1 MLESLLGK
9 RRQVNGSR
17 LAHLNWTCK
26 TIEKMNRVEALNDCF
41 HIWHSCSCATINGFR
56 LGRVAA
62 GQVPGGLDNELDFVM
77 QVSWHEINAAL
88 GEIVLL
94 LQSINFANTSIGLTP
109 RGNYSKISKG
119 IGQIL
124 FLGLRVAYADGDPQI
139 QYHLYTDDSF
149 SLLPKRNFNLAMLS
163 LVRYTQE
170 LGLSIHRTD
179 PALQFPYKIQDHTI
193 NSTVVLYASNDA
205 MWTRAMKFLLTD
217 LKWVIA
223 WVVKYGVQH
232 TGTPRTTSWAHPT

>member
-1 MLESLLGK
+1 
-9 RRQVNGSR
+9 
-17 LAHLNWTCK
+17 
-26 TIEKMNRVEALNDCF
+26 
-41 HIWHSCSCATINGFR
+41 
-56 LGRVAA
+56 
-62 GQVPGGLDNELDFVM
+62 
-77 QVSWHEINAAL
+77 
-88 GEIVLL
+88 
-94 LQSINFANTSIGLTP
+94 
-109 RGNYSKISKG
+109 
-119 IGQIL
+119 
-124 FLGLRVAYADGDPQI
+124 
-139 QYHLYTDDSF
+139 
-149 SLLPKRNFNLAMLS
+149 MLS
-163 LVRYTQE
+163 LVRYTQVNTYVHVRPSKLVSFIMQE

>member
-26 TIEKMNRVEALNDCF
+26 TIEKMSRVEALNDCF

-62 GQVPGGLDNELDFVM
+62 G

-109 RGNYSKISKG
+109 RGNYSKISK
-119 IGQIL
+119 
-124 FLGLRVAYADGDPQI
+124 DGDPQI

-163 LVRYTQE
+163 LVRYTQVNTYVHVRPSKLVSFIMQE